1 MFTRR
6 ELLTRGTT
14 LLLLVPVLGPVLG
27 PALGCSS
34 SSSNAVDGGSCAGID
49 STSTVNASH
58 THTVCVLTT
67 DLTNPPAA
75 GVSYTTSSEGS
86 HTHKVALTAA
96 NLAAINSGQTVMV
109 TSSSDPDP
117 INNMVHSHDFMIKK
131 M

>member
-1 MFTRR
+1 MLTRR

-14 LLLLVPVLGPVLG
+14 LLVLVPIV
-27 PALGCSS
+27 GCSS
-34 SSSNAVDGGSCAGID
+34 SSDGPSCDGVD

-58 THTVCVLTT
+58 THTVCVPTA

-75 GVSYTTSSEGS
+75 GAIYTTSNEGM
-86 HTHKVALTAA
+86 HTHKVTLSQANLTA
-96 NLAAINSGQTVMV
+96 INGGQTVPV

-117 INNMVHSHDFMIKK
+117 INGQVHSHDFSIKK